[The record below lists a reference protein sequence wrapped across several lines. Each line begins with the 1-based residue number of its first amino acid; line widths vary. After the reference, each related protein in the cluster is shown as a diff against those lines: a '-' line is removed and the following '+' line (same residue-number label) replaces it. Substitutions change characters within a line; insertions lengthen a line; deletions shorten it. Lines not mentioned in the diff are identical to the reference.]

1 MHVMLPESSPSTRGP
16 GIATPASSLPSD
28 IAPHLRPLSSAGIT
42 RRLRSYG
49 PLRHPDGPACPSR
62 DSGWCVH
69 TTDRASRVASIPLLH
84 ACRRH
89 YPGGTGQCAR
99 RSLPSRWQPSPF
111 YRRVGFRITRFE
123 ACSAFTKVAA
133 RMLAE
138 PPMAVLLIGV
148 LQTRSLPPSP
158 APTATGWSDSCRAGF
173 APAEGRRL
181 RTAHGKVGLVL
192 SWYNGFSN
200 PNGAIAQLEELKSKL
215 SFESTVET
223 LEQALDD
230 LSRLFGAVG
239 VRPEKQY
246 RRGPDNLWVWPELA
260 WVIEVKHQRGTL
272 PKVDGN
278 QMLASMRW
286 FEEMYPEHNAVAIVV
301 ARTVMAERDAFFPK
315 KTRVLTPDS
324 LKSLVDNLG
333 RFLGE
338 LVTQK
343 PLFWR
348 PQTVN
353 QLLYKFDLSPS
364 QFGGSY
370 TKILKK

>member
-1 MHVMLPESSPSTRGP
+1 MKGEVESRAGAPTVGSGGDSVAFAPGLSPAPIVTFPAPAPRTRRADFRHRALQWDHAPRTRTAGATRAYRGGSDPRHHLRPLHGFRSAYPSRIRRAVEPVHASTTSNLYRSTPSLMHVMLPESSPSTRGP

-138 PPMAVLLIGV
+138 PPMAALLIAV

-173 APAEGRRL
+173 APAEERCL
-181 RTAHGKVGLVL
+181 STAHG
-192 SWYNGFSN
+192 
-200 PNGAIAQLEELKSKL
+200 
-215 SFESTVET
+215 T
-223 LEQALDD
+223 
-230 LSRLFGAVG
+230 
-239 VRPEKQY
+239 
-246 RRGPDNLWVWPELA
+246 
-260 WVIEVKHQRGTL
+260 
-272 PKVDGN
+272 
-278 QMLASMRW
+278 
-286 FEEMYPEHNAVAIVV
+286 
-301 ARTVMAERDAFFPK
+301 
-315 KTRVLTPDS
+315 
-324 LKSLVDNLG
+324 
-333 RFLGE
+333 
-338 LVTQK
+338 
-343 PLFWR
+343 
-348 PQTVN
+348 
-353 QLLYKFDLSPS
+353 
-364 QFGGSY
+364 
-370 TKILKK
+370 

>member
-1 MHVMLPESSPSTRGP
+1 MLPESSPSTRGP

-138 PPMAVLLIGV
+138 PPMAALLIGV
-148 LQTRSLPPSP
+148 LQTSSLPPSP

-181 RTAHGKVGLVL
+181 RTAHGKVGLTKFLITYEAHLGRTLASFVGDLASSPAFGLVL
-192 SWYNGFSN
+192 KPVPRSLAVPSGPFSGPRADRMRMVRNQDKIWPWDSFSVRRILPHRCSMRPMTQDERRQDAVGIPDRLCPIGFSLRSSV
-200 PNGAIAQLEELKSKL
+200 PLVPKQSTRLPLPFPRSLPPVQFSLHKLPHRHANGDFLHSRRSVLLRRSQCFL
-215 SFESTVET
+215 FE
-223 LEQALDD
+223 
-230 LSRLFGAVG
+230 
-239 VRPEKQY
+239 Y
-246 RRGPDNLWVWPELA
+246 RV
-260 WVIEVKHQRGTL
+260 
-272 PKVDGN
+272 
-278 QMLASMRW
+278 
-286 FEEMYPEHNAVAIVV
+286 
-301 ARTVMAERDAFFPK
+301 
-315 KTRVLTPDS
+315 
-324 LKSLVDNLG
+324 
-333 RFLGE
+333 
-338 LVTQK
+338 
-343 PLFWR
+343 
-348 PQTVN
+348 
-353 QLLYKFDLSPS
+353 
-364 QFGGSY
+364 
-370 TKILKK
+370 